1 MFNLTSFWVR
11 DNCISLFEDRNL
23 ENYELFV
30 ELSTTSSMTDAFC
43 LAGTALVLLHRI
55 ISVNVPPDHQR
66 DRKKSENG
74 ISVCKTFAFINI
86 NDRFQY
92 NNYY

>member
-43 LAGTALVLLHRI
+43 LAGTALVLLQAGKRKLEMQ
-55 ISVNVPPDHQR
+55 SVGRMTTTTNVKLFVR
-66 DRKKSENG
+66 NTVFRNA
-74 ISVCKTFAFINI
+74 VF
-86 NDRFQY
+86 
-92 NNYY
+92 